1 MAMTKKELD
10 ALKSRIITAD
20 QYRDLDPEEKEKY
33 IPYNPGVGDAALEQL
48 IRIINSQ
55 MMIPILMQPVFE
67 IMSRLPNPNP
77 AQTLANIAQPINE
90 IVKTLDAIK
99 SLEDVPVIGQ
109 IAKPLVDLVNSLLEV
124 IGGFVSLFFLIGK
137 GVPLFTDNLV
147 DSYHIIEQYMKTNP
161 ENSESIL
168 TAYAEVDWEEL
179 ATNNPIMDE
188 FIKIIR
194 PQIIQ
199 PLDTITKTI
208 DTIGVAVTALEASGT
223 TYEGQLNTWSKLF
236 KFLGVK
242 TDALHI
248 PTDDEV
254 KQKLSNPLGVM
265 KSWNESLENLCSTR
279 YITKDDNQKL
289 LKLREEQEAKK
300 KAEEEA
306 KKKAKEEAKKKAEE
320 AKKKGSTNG

>member
-1 MAMTKKELD
+1 MAMSKKELD

-90 IVKTLDAIK
+90 IVKTLDTIK
-99 SLEDVPVIGQ
+99 SLEDVPVVGEL
-109 IAKPLVDLVNSLLEV
+109 AKPVVDLVNSLLEV
-124 IGGFVSLFFLIGK
+124 VGGFISLFFLIGK
-137 GVPLFTDNLV
+137 GLPLFYDNAV
-147 DSYHIIEQYMKTNP
+147 DSYHMVEKYMKTQK
-161 ENSESIL
+161 ENSESIM
-168 TAYAEVDWEEL
+168 TAYAEVDWKEL
-179 ATNNPIMDE
+179 AANNPIMDE

-208 DTIGVAVTALEASGT
+208 NTIGVAIAALEASGAT
-223 TYEGQLNTWSKLF
+223 FKGQMNTWSKLF

-248 PTDDEV
+248 PTDSEV
-254 KQKLSNPLGVM
+254 ESKLSNPLNVV
-265 KSWNESLENLCSTR
+265 KTWNESLENFLSTR
-279 YITKDDNQKL
+279 YITKEDNATL
-289 LKLREEQEAKK
+289 LKLREKQEAKK
-300 KAEEEA
+300 KAEEDA
-306 KKKAKEEAKKKAEE
+306 KKGDK
-320 AKKKGSTNG
+320 TNG

>member
-1 MAMTKKELD
+1 MAISKKELD

-90 IVKTLDAIK
+90 IVKTLDTIK
-99 SLEDVPVIGQ
+99 SLEDVPVVGEL
-109 IAKPLVDLVNSLLEV
+109 AKPVVDLINSLLEV
-124 IGGFVSLFFLIGK
+124 VGGFISLFFLIGK
-137 GVPLFTDNLV
+137 GVPLFADNAV
-147 DSYHIIEQYMKTNP
+147 DSYHMIEKYMKTQE
-161 ENSESIL
+161 ENSESIM
-168 TAYAEVDWEEL
+168 TAYAEVDWKEL
-179 ATNNPIMDE
+179 AANNPIMDE

-208 DTIGVAVTALEASGT
+208 NTIGVAITALEASGAT
-223 TYEGQLNTWSKLF
+223 FKGQMNTWSKLF

-248 PTDDEV
+248 PTDSEV
-254 KQKLSNPLGVM
+254 EAKLSNPLGVV
-265 KSWNESLENLCSTR
+265 KSWNESLENLLSTR
-279 YITKDDNQKL
+279 YITKEDNATL

-300 KAEEEA
+300 KAEEDEKNEA
-306 KKKAKEEAKKKAEE
+306 AKAK
-320 AKKKGSTNG
+320 G

>member
-1 MAMTKKELD
+1 MAMSKKLD

-90 IVKTLDAIK
+90 IVKTLDTIK
-99 SLEDVPVIGQ
+99 SLEDVPVVGEL
-109 IAKPLVDLVNSLLEV
+109 AKPVVDLVNSLLEV
-124 IGGFVSLFFLIGK
+124 VGGFISLFFLIGK
-137 GVPLFTDNLV
+137 GLPLFYDNAV
-147 DSYHIIEQYMKTNP
+147 DSYHMVEKYMKTQK
-161 ENSESIL
+161 ENSESIM
-168 TAYAEVDWEEL
+168 TAYAEVDWKEL
-179 ATNNPIMDE
+179 AANNPIMDE

-208 DTIGVAVTALEASGT
+208 NTIGVAIAALEASGAT
-223 TYEGQLNTWSKLF
+223 FKGQMNTWSKLF

-248 PTDDEV
+248 PTDSEV
-254 KQKLSNPLGVM
+254 ESKLSNPLNVV
-265 KSWNESLENLCSTR
+265 KTWNESLENFLSTR
-279 YITKDDNQKL
+279 YITKEDNATL
-289 LKLREEQEAKK
+289 LKLREKQEAKK
-300 KAEEEA
+300 KAEEDA
-306 KKKAKEEAKKKAEE
+306 KKGDK
-320 AKKKGSTNG
+320 TNG

>member
-20 QYRDLDPEEKEKY
+20 QYRDLNPEEKEKY

-48 IRIINSQ
+48 IRVINSQ

-90 IVKTLDAIK
+90 IVKTLDTVK

-109 IAKPLVDLVNSLLEV
+109 LAKPLVDLVNSLLEV

-137 GVPLFTDNLV
+137 GVPLFADNLV

-161 ENSESIL
+161 ESSESIL

-199 PLDTITKTI
+199 PLGTITKTI
-208 DTIGVAVTALEASGT
+208 DSIGVAVTALEASGT
-223 TYEGQLNTWSKLF
+223 TYKAQLNTWEKLF

-248 PTDDEV
+248 PTDSEV
-254 KQKLSNPLGVM
+254 ESKLSNPLNVV
-265 KSWNESLENLCSTR
+265 KTWNEGLENFLSTR
-279 YITKDDNQKL
+279 YILKKDDEKL
-289 LKLREEQEAKK
+289 TKLRLEQEAKK
-300 KAEEEA
+300 QAEEDA
-306 KKKAKEEAKKKAEE
+306 KKGDK
-320 AKKKGSTNG
+320 TNG

>member
-1 MAMTKKELD
+1 MAMSKKELD

-90 IVKTLDAIK
+90 IVKTLDTIK
-99 SLEDVPVIGQ
+99 SIEDVPVVGEL
-109 IAKPLVDLVNSLLEV
+109 AKPVVDLVNSLLEV
-124 IGGFVSLFFLIGK
+124 VGGFISLFFLIGK
-137 GVPLFTDNLV
+137 GLPLFYDNAV
-147 DSYHIIEQYMKTNP
+147 DSYHMVEKYMKTQK
-161 ENSESIL
+161 ENSESIM
-168 TAYAEVDWEEL
+168 TAYAEVDWKEL
-179 ATNNPIMDE
+179 AANNPIMDE

-208 DTIGVAVTALEASGT
+208 NTIGVAIAALEASGAT
-223 TYEGQLNTWSKLF
+223 FKGQMNTWSKLF

-248 PTDDEV
+248 PTDSEV
-254 KQKLSNPLGVM
+254 ESKLSNPLNVV
-265 KSWNESLENLCSTR
+265 KTWNESLENFLSTR
-279 YITKDDNQKL
+279 YITKEDNATL
-289 LKLREEQEAKK
+289 LKLREKQEAKK
-300 KAEEEA
+300 KAEEDA
-306 KKKAKEEAKKKAEE
+306 KKGDK
-320 AKKKGSTNG
+320 TNG

>member
-1 MAMTKKELD
+1 MAISKKELD

-90 IVKTLDAIK
+90 IVKTLDTIK
-99 SLEDVPVIGQ
+99 SLEDVPVVGEL
-109 IAKPLVDLVNSLLEV
+109 AKPVVDLINSLLEV
-124 IGGFVSLFFLIGK
+124 VGGFISLFFLIGK
-137 GVPLFTDNLV
+137 GVPLFIDNAV
-147 DSYHIIEQYMKTNP
+147 DSYHMIENYMKTQE
-161 ENSESIL
+161 ENSESIM
-168 TAYAEVDWEEL
+168 TAYAEVDWKEL
-179 ATNNPIMDE
+179 AANNPIMDE

-208 DTIGVAVTALEASGT
+208 DTIGVAITALEASGAT
-223 TYEGQLNTWSKLF
+223 FKGQMNTWSKLF

-248 PTDDEV
+248 PTDSEV
-254 KQKLSNPLGVM
+254 EAKLSNPLGVV
-265 KSWNESLENLCSTR
+265 KSWNESLENLLSTR
-279 YITKDDNQKL
+279 YITKEDNATL

-300 KAEEEA
+300 KAEEDEKNEA
-306 KKKAKEEAKKKAEE
+306 AKAK
-320 AKKKGSTNG
+320 G

>member
-1 MAMTKKELD
+1 MAMSKKELD

-90 IVKTLDAIK
+90 IVKTLDTIK
-99 SLEDVPVIGQ
+99 SLEDVPVVGEL
-109 IAKPLVDLVNSLLEV
+109 AKPVVDLVNSLLEV
-124 IGGFVSLFFLIGK
+124 VGGFISLFFLIGK
-137 GVPLFTDNLV
+137 GLPLFYDNAV
-147 DSYHIIEQYMKTNP
+147 DSYHMIEKYMKTQK
-161 ENSESIL
+161 ENSESIM
-168 TAYAEVDWEEL
+168 TAYAEVDWKEL
-179 ATNNPIMDE
+179 AANNPIMDE

-208 DTIGVAVTALEASGT
+208 NTIGVAIAALEASGAT
-223 TYEGQLNTWSKLF
+223 FKGQMNTWSKLF

-248 PTDDEV
+248 PTDSEV
-254 KQKLSNPLGVM
+254 ESKLSNPLNVV
-265 KSWNESLENLCSTR
+265 KTWNESLENFLSTR
-279 YITKDDNQKL
+279 YILKEDNATL
-289 LKLREEQEAKK
+289 LKLREKQEAKK
-300 KAEEEA
+300 KAEEDA
-306 KKKAKEEAKKKAEE
+306 KKGDK
-320 AKKKGSTNG
+320 TNG

>member
-1 MAMTKKELD
+1 MAMSKKELD

-90 IVKTLDAIK
+90 IVKTLDTIK
-99 SLEDVPVIGQ
+99 SLEDVPVVGEL
-109 IAKPLVDLVNSLLEV
+109 AKPVVDLVNSLLEV
-124 IGGFVSLFFLIGK
+124 VGGFISLFFLIGK
-137 GVPLFTDNLV
+137 GLPLFYDNAV
-147 DSYHIIEQYMKTNP
+147 DSYHMIEKYMKTQK
-161 ENSESIL
+161 ENSESIM
-168 TAYAEVDWEEL
+168 TAYAEVDWKEL
-179 ATNNPIMDE
+179 AANNPIMDE

-208 DTIGVAVTALEASGT
+208 NTIGVAIAALEASGAT
-223 TYEGQLNTWSKLF
+223 FKGQMNTWSKLF

-248 PTDDEV
+248 PTDSEV
-254 KQKLSNPLGVM
+254 ESKLSNPLNVV
-265 KSWNESLENLCSTR
+265 KTWNESLENFLSTR
-279 YITKDDNQKL
+279 YITKEDNATL
-289 LKLREEQEAKK
+289 LKLREKQEAKK
-300 KAEEEA
+300 KAEEDA
-306 KKKAKEEAKKKAEE
+306 KKGDK
-320 AKKKGSTNG
+320 TNG

>member
-1 MAMTKKELD
+1 MAMSKKELD

-90 IVKTLDAIK
+90 IVKTLDTIK
-99 SLEDVPVIGQ
+99 SLEDVPVVGEL
-109 IAKPLVDLVNSLLEV
+109 AKPVVDLINSLLEV
-124 IGGFVSLFFLIGK
+124 VGGFISLFFLIGK
-137 GVPLFTDNLV
+137 GVPLFIDNAV
-147 DSYHIIEQYMKTNP
+147 DSYHMIEKYMKTQE
-161 ENSESIL
+161 ENSESIM
-168 TAYAEVDWEEL
+168 TAYAEVDWKEL
-179 ATNNPIMDE
+179 AANNPIMDE

-208 DTIGVAVTALEASGT
+208 NTIGVAITALEASGAT
-223 TYEGQLNTWSKLF
+223 FKGQMNTWSKLF

-248 PTDDEV
+248 PTDSEV
-254 KQKLSNPLGVM
+254 EAKLTNPLGVV
-265 KSWNESLENLCSTR
+265 KSWNESLENLLSTR
-279 YITKDDNQKL
+279 YITKEDNATL

-300 KAEEEA
+300 KAEEDEKKEA
-306 KKKAKEEAKKKAEE
+306 AKP
-320 AKKKGSTNG
+320 KG

>member
-1 MAMTKKELD
+1 MAMTNKELE
-10 ALKSRIITAD
+10 ALKSRIITAE

-33 IPYNPGVGDAALEQL
+33 IPYNPGIGDAALEQL

-55 MMIPILMQPVFE
+55 MIIPILMQPVFE

-99 SLEDVPVIGQ
+99 SLEEVPVIGQ
-109 IAKPLVDLVNSLLEV
+109 LAKPLVDLINSLLEV

-137 GVPLFTDNLV
+137 GIPLFTDNLV
-147 DSYHIIEQYMKTNP
+147 KSYDIIKQYMKTNP
-161 ENSESIL
+161 KISESIL

-179 ATNNPIMDE
+179 VANNPIMDE
-188 FIKIIR
+188 FVKIIR
-194 PQIIQ
+194 PQIIE

-223 TYEGQLNTWSKLF
+223 TYEGQLNTWSKLL

-254 KQKLSNPLGVM
+254 KQKLTNPLGVM

-279 YITKDDNQKL
+279 YITKEDNQKL
-289 LKLREEQEAKK
+289 LKLREEQEAKE
-300 KAEEEA
+300 KAE
-306 KKKAKEEAKKKAEE
+306 EEAKKKAEE
-320 AKKKGSTNG
+320 AKKESENQWPNIQLT